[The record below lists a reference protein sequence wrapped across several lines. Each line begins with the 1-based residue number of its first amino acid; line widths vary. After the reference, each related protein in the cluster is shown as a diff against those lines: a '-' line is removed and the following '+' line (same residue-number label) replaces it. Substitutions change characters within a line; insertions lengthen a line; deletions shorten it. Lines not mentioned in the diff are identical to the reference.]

1 MSGDVSNRAA
11 GPVLIGVRPATP
23 VGLTVESVACSAFAK
38 YNPGF
43 PRKLHGRILPAH
55 FFWPICFLLDHL
67 QDKVGLAFDEL
78 ATRR

>member
-1 MSGDVSNRAA
+1 MSGDVSNWAA
-11 GPVLIGVRPATP
+11 GPVVIGVRPATP

-55 FFWPICFLLDHL
+55 FFCLIALFAFRLCMSFVHFY
-67 QDKVGLAFDEL
+67 LA
-78 ATRR
+78 